1 MRILTVLILGLLI
14 VCVVDGSVVPDEAL
28 TASLQNVWNE
38 NEFIIALSN
47 IKIRKKSGTSNSI
60 ETLLA
65 VKYKQKTKMVLILDR
80 RTKRVILESLDE
92 GGRRSAAHVNVDSLS
107 VNTPLKSLIIL
118 VHQSGAPTRINS
130 RVDVYVDC
138 IYEGSIPLKKPF
150 RDIAETKDPSIEV
163 FRERKCRAKVYQS
176 NINDA
181 LKKEKCPKN
190 LIDIKQSSIFEN
202 TKQPDHTKIN
212 STDSKGYD
220 QKKKPIDRPDGTDDD
235 DGIKNG
241 SATGS
246 DQNNNSTPSTGQHDT
261 KRPRHRTNK
270 KSPSKKDQYTHSSD
284 REIAHK
290 KTPRRP
296 ESNNKPD
303 KYDLDGSFDLFSS
316 GEIDNLDPGSL
327 SSPFTLQP
335 STTGNYPKQLKK
347 PHQLE
352 TESNESDQYGSKKP
366 ERSDE
371 TDGLDYP
378 NESSL
383 TSPYIKGSIQHPDK
397 SHQDSRPDRSD
408 GLDSYEFNKNL
419 FPTSDK
425 SDGFVSRDKLK
436 RPGRSTSRPG
446 VSDGFD
452 GFDYPDSDVS
462 LTTKRV
468 PRRGDIVIQSLDEK
482 ICQTDDQIV
491 KTLNELINATRKFWR
506 ELELNRQETQHL
518 RQLIENCSACRTPI
532 GE

>member
-1 MRILTVLILGLLI
+1 M
-14 VCVVDGSVVPDEAL
+14 
-28 TASLQNVWNE
+28 
-38 NEFIIALSN
+38 
-47 IKIRKKSGTSNSI
+47 
-60 ETLLA
+60 
-65 VKYKQKTKMVLILDR
+65 
-80 RTKRVILESLDE
+80 
-92 GGRRSAAHVNVDSLS
+92 
-107 VNTPLKSLIIL
+107 
-118 VHQSGAPTRINS
+118 
-130 RVDVYVDC
+130 
-138 IYEGSIPLKKPF
+138 
-150 RDIAETKDPSIEV
+150 
-163 FRERKCRAKVYQS
+163 YQS

-482 ICQTDDQIV
+482 S
-491 KTLNELINATRKFWR
+491 E
-506 ELELNRQETQHL
+506 
-518 RQLIENCSACRTPI
+518 
-532 GE
+532 